1 MQITGPGRAR
11 ASRWRI
17 VRAAVAILL
26 TAAVLWQT
34 DFGAVLD
41 AMRGPNPAPLVAAVA
56 LVILDRALNGWRWV
70 ALLGAIDPSHR
81 PSLRR
86 ALRVFFVSTFLGT
99 FLPGSVGGD
108 AVRTVATTRLGVP
121 AADAAASVVLDRL
134 LGAIGILLVAVLGLA
149 TMPDLAADTVVVA
162 AVAFGSVVAAAG
174 AALVFSRAGAAAA
187 ERLIGWMPGRRLRDV
202 GTTLVETVRVHGKNR
217 ARMSAVLAASVLVQ
231 LLRVLEAW
239 TLGLA
244 LGLPVGL
251 EVYFGLVPLI
261 LLIIL
266 LPVTVNGIGTSQAA
280 FVWLFGRSGVDPA
293 DAFALSVLFLALGVV
308 GNLPGA
314 VLYAFPPDI
323 DEAARGVRRG

>member
-1 MQITGPGRAR
+1 VQITGPGRAR
-11 ASRWRI
+11 ASRWRL

-41 AMRGPNPAPLVAAVA
+41 ALRGPNPAPLVAAVA

-81 PSLRR
+81 PSLPR

-162 AVAFGSVVAAAG
+162 AVAFSSIVAAAG

-187 ERLIGWMPGRRLRDV
+187 ERLIGWMPGRGLRHV

-217 ARMSAVLAASVLVQ
+217 ARMAAVLAASVLVQ

-239 TLGLA
+239 TIGLA